1 MWDPKTG
8 LHPEPDLIEKS
19 TYREY
24 DMSSLFISE
33 NSFLN
38 NAKKILVTDD
48 NIKPMHIQ
56 IPAEHTEFHVIR
68 NSDTLFVNVG
78 ESWTYGE
85 ALENIGTGIG
95 KFNFR
100 NQLQGCF
107 GPRIAEVMGWDLY
120 QFAIPGNCNLYMHL
134 DLARIL
140 RHVATLGYKKVYVSM
155 QMTEPGRELVIP
167 WTKLFQQHAINDW
180 YNIPKDREI
189 HIVDWLALYDE
200 LFFDS
205 FNNLLNSFTAC
216 PIEGIMWRNF
226 TRIAT
231 QKRNYNFKFIE
242 PTWIVY
248 TAKLCNV
255 NIDPPYILN
264 AIETDAYSKNIGP
277 KLILP
282 RDWMEDQ
289 IDKVN
294 FMFDYIAGKV
304 AKSLIYHSNHPTKT
318 GHLVWAHHLIR
329 QAGWKDV

>member
-8 LHPEPDLIEKS
+8 LHPEPHLIEKS
-19 TYREY
+19 AYREF
-24 DMSSLFISE
+24 DINSLYVSE
-33 NSFLN
+33 ISFLN

-48 NIKPMHIQ
+48 NMKPMHIQ
-56 IPAEHTEFHVIR
+56 IPAEYTEFHVIR
-68 NSDTLFVNVG
+68 GSDTLFVNVG

-107 GPRIAEVMGWDLY
+107 GPRVCEVMGWDLY
-120 QFAIPGNCNLYMHL
+120 QFAVPGNCNLYMHL

-167 WTKLFQQHAINDW
+167 WTKVFQQHAINNW
-180 YNIPKDREI
+180 YQIPKEREI

-231 QKRNYNFKFIE
+231 QKRNYNFKFID

-248 TAKLCNV
+248 TAKLCDV
-255 NIDPPYILN
+255 HVDAPYILN
-264 AIETDAYSKNIGP
+264 AIETDAYSKSIGP

-304 AKSLIYHSNHPTKT
+304 AKNLIYHSNHPTKT

-329 QAGWKDV
+329 QAGWKDI